1 MSLTIYPLNLG
12 EVEVD
17 FSFLVWQTTCGNPT
31 YVPATAWLITGAD
44 KPILVD
50 AGFRSAEDVKAY
62 SGLNARQSS
71 EQTLEA
77 QLSRHNLKPADIG
90 YLVHTHLHLDHCGL
104 DDQLPNARIL
114 LHTQQRRSFQFLST
128 IARTSP
134 SWSVNSGI
142 GSSCSM
148 KRASC
153 SPASVPSQP
162 AGIHPRTR

>member
-71 EQTLEA
+71 E
-77 QLSRHNLKPADIG
+77 S
-90 YLVHTHLHLDHCGL
+90 
-104 DDQLPNARIL
+104 
-114 LHTQQRRSFQFLST
+114 
-128 IARTSP
+128 
-134 SWSVNSGI
+134 
-142 GSSCSM
+142 
-148 KRASC
+148 
-153 SPASVPSQP
+153 
-162 AGIHPRTR
+162 